1 MMQNCLGSFVTVK
14 KDHTQPGRRGR
25 VSSPCDS
32 KRVKAIRDFGCV
44 LPLPPQKHKEFT
56 EALRDAHATS
66 SLTNEE
72 ARIEALNVIGIYE
85 VLEDDDDDD

>member
-1 MMQNCLGSFVTVK
+1 MLQHCLGSFVTVK
-14 KDHTQPGRRGR
+14 KGHTQPGGQEKGKP
-25 VSSPCDS
+25 SPCS
-32 KRVKAIRDFGCV
+32 KKRVKAIRDFGCV

-85 VLEDDDDDD
+85 VL